1 MGSEPHHEFRI
12 IKIPSAIAPR
22 VIEYVS
28 GVMYDTHS
36 RAKKSFVTRNA
47 FEILKIEAVHN
58 GTLLH
63 LELFGREK
71 ERRFNDL
78 KKFVE
83 ELEAR
88 LTERMERAA
97 AA

>member
-1 MGSEPHHEFRI
+1 MSSEPQHEFRI

-36 RAKKSFVTRNA
+36 RTKKSFVTRNA
-47 FEILKIEAVHN
+47 FEILKIEAVHD

-71 ERRFNDL
+71 ERRYSDL

-83 ELEAR
+83 ELELR
-88 LTERMERAA
+88 LAERVERMTAA
-97 AA
+97 